1 MVILT
6 KPKCSKPKE
15 TPRVIAIRKPNSKSV
30 LKYVLHVRP
39 ILHTGQIGWTYPRA
53 SSVHWTC
60 PVPLPDSRD
69 IYWTCPILDQLS
81 LMNNMTVGI

>member
-1 MVILT
+1 MQHGDLDKT
-6 KPKCSKPKE
+6 KVLKTQRDSKSDCYKE
-15 TPRVIAIRKPNSKSV
+15 TKFQECA
-30 LKYVLHVRP
+30 RP

-53 SSVHWTC
+53 SSVHRTC